1 MFRTIKVYG
10 KLQKHLGKR
19 DFHALVKTPAEAIR
33 FLLANFPTLRPVL
46 EEGKYRISVGE
57 TKLPLAK
64 KPECLHYPCADIES
78 IRIIPVISGAGGD
91 GLGKVLAGITII
103 GFSLLVPA
111 ASIGLT
117 GAQMTSVGLFGG
129 ALLLGGISQMLTPL
143 PKVPEIESDPRSNYN
158 FSNMQNIS
166 RMVPVPIIYG
176 EVMTGSVVVST
187 SLNVHDI
194 NEQ

>member
-1 MFRTIKVYG
+1 
-10 KLQKHLGKR
+10 
-19 DFHALVKTPAEAIR
+19 
-33 FLLANFPTLRPVL
+33 
-46 EEGKYRISVGE
+46 
-57 TKLPLAK
+57 
-64 KPECLHYPCADIES
+64 
-78 IRIIPVISGAGGD
+78 
-91 GLGKVLAGITII
+91 
-103 GFSLLVPA
+103 
-111 ASIGLT
+111 
-117 GAQMTSVGLFGG
+117 MTSVGLFGG